1 MIRGKKKKK
10 RRKKKEE
17 VIFRLTKK
25 FGNLVS
31 YQRSELSA
39 LDSRASSVQRERGR
53 GREREREALYLR
65 HRWKILYLQIAGDN
79 LAGVDTANI
88 CTRDRNKGWRVGG
101 DGGKSV
107 HGKTM

>member
-1 MIRGKKKKK
+1 MIFQI
-10 RRKKKEE
+10 RRTSL
-17 VIFRLTKK
+17 VIW
-25 FGNLVS
+25 LVSSEAS
-31 YQRSELSA
+31 YQRSILG
-39 LDSRASSVQRERGR
+39 LHPCGERGR
-53 GREREREALYLR
+53 GREGGGGGEASYLR

>member
-1 MIRGKKKKK
+1 M
-10 RRKKKEE
+10 RRE
-17 VIFRLTKK
+17 
-25 FGNLVS
+25 G
-31 YQRSELSA
+31 
-39 LDSRASSVQRERGR
+39 
-53 GREREREALYLR
+53 EREGGGGGEASYLR

>member
-53 GREREREALYLR
+53 GRERERER
-65 HRWKILYLQIAGDN
+65 ERRCISG
-79 LAGVDTANI
+79 T
-88 CTRDRNKGWRVGG
+88 
-101 DGGKSV
+101 GGKSFIFKSPEIIWPV
-107 HGKTM
+107 